1 MTNVAA
7 SDAPAPRPSSSRRSR
22 SRRSTRRRPQE
33 TFVFDEGKGLST
45 KEQEYDPTSIINEVR
60 QHVGACR

>member
-1 MTNVAA
+1 MSAA
-7 SDAPAPRPSSSRRSR
+7 VPRN
-22 SRRSTRRRPQE
+22 E
-33 TFVFDEGKGLST
+33 TFVFEEGKGLST